1 VDDKSAASA
10 SSAWGG
16 AEPSSELWRSGPWS
30 VVLEG
35 DDLSDVRYAGRRVL
49 LAVRAVVRD
58 EVWNTVP
65 VSVCGLRHDDT
76 QLEISLRYAGFG
88 ALLEG
93 GLRVTR
99 VADALHVSLD
109 LEARRSFDRARI
121 GLVVLHPADLAGS
134 ALTVRTPA
142 GATTRTAF
150 PARIAPHQPA
160 VDIAGLTWQTS
171 DVTCTLALEGDT
183 FEMEDQRNWT
193 DASFKTYSTPLALPY
208 PVRVKTGDHVRQ
220 SMTLTCTPRAV
231 LPGTAGLP
239 RPRARRT
246 DPGVVPLRLLE
257 TGGMVPTVGLGA
269 STAPGP
275 VPAGLPPGVV
285 SGVAHLLVEL
295 DAAAATWAAALRRAR
310 QEAGDRPLDV
320 KVVVDHPEQV
330 GAVVEGLAAPD
341 RPGTADIVRLTVHS
355 ARTQV
360 TEPDLWVALV
370 EAASRAGIDPGRL
383 YGGVRSDFTELNR
396 HHARL
401 PADLPA
407 LCFSMTPQ
415 VHATDR
421 RQLIGS
427 LEMQRLVTAQAVAIA
442 AGRPVHVGP
451 VTLRPR
457 YNPSV
462 AVPPAAPADLSE
474 GYGAHLVPM
483 ATDPR
488 QSSRAIAAW
497 VLASAAAVAGGGA
510 ASITFAETWGPRG
523 VVAGDGA
530 PYPVAAAV
538 EALTGVQGLE
548 LMLPEREGGPEDV
561 WVLGARSGSA
571 AVVLAANLTS
581 GPVRL
586 NVAIDAR
593 SVGVELAPFG
603 IVREHL
609 GSTPR

>member
-1 VDDKSAASA
+1 VDDESATTAASA
-10 SSAWGG
+10 WGET
-16 AEPSSELWRSGPWS
+16 EPSPQLWRSGPWS
-30 VVLEG
+30 VVLQG
-35 DDLSDVRYAGRRVL
+35 DDLTDVTYAGRRVL

-58 EVWNTVP
+58 AVWNTVP
-65 VSVCGLRHDDT
+65 VSVCGLRHDDSR
-76 QLEISLRYAGFG
+76 LEVSLRYAGFG

-99 VADALHVSLD
+99 AADALHVSLD

-121 GLVVLHPADLAGS
+121 GLVVLHPAELAGS
-134 ALTVRTPA
+134 ALSVRTPA
-142 GATTRTAF
+142 GATTRTTF

-160 VDIAGLTWQTS
+160 QDIAGLTWQTR
-171 DVTCTLALEGDT
+171 DVTCTLSLEGDT

-193 DASFKTYSTPLALPY
+193 DASFKTYSTPLVLPY
-208 PVRVKTGDHVRQ
+208 PVRVRVGEHVRQ
-220 SMTLTCTPRAV
+220 SMTLTCTPRR
-231 LPGTAGLP
+231 TAGLP
-239 RPRARRT
+239 TPRGRRT
-246 DPGVVPLRLLE
+246 VRGVVPLRLLE
-257 TGGMVPTVGLGA
+257 TGGTVPTVGLGA

-275 VPAGLPPGVV
+275 VPAGLPPGMVP
-285 SGVAHLLVEL
+285 GVAHLLVEL
-295 DAAAATWAAALRRAR
+295 DAATATWPAALRRAR

-330 GAVVEGLAAPD
+330 GAVVESLAAPD
-341 RPGTADIVRLTVHS
+341 RPGAAGIARLTVHS

-360 TEPDLWVALV
+360 TEPDLWAALL
-370 EAASRAGIDPGRL
+370 EAAPRAGIDPGRL

-401 PADLPA
+401 PVDLPA
-407 LCFSMTPQ
+407 LCFSMSPQ

-421 RQLIGS
+421 RQVIGS
-427 LEMQRLVTAQAVAIA
+427 LEIQRLVTAQAVAIA

-462 AVPPAAPADLSE
+462 AVPPTAPTDLSK

-488 QSSRAIAAW
+488 QSSRAVAAW
-497 VLASAAAVAGGGA
+497 VLASAAAVAAGGA

-530 PYPVAAAV
+530 PYPAAAAV
-538 EALTGVQGLE
+538 EALTGVQGLP
-548 LMLPEREGGPEDV
+548 LMLPEARGGPEDV
-561 WVLGARSGSA
+561 WVLGARSGTA

-586 NVAIDAR
+586 NVGTDAR
-593 SVGVELAPFG
+593 SVCVELAPFG
-603 IVREHL
+603 IARERL
-609 GSTPR
+609 GGAFR